1 MAKVKGAEEMD
12 DKLSMRLANFLNGS
26 YDCVDRIV
34 FNAYF
39 QFGQTPGGFRSW
51 WRELEGSDDDLDN
64 NHLMR
69 MAGRLARRL
78 RAHAKAH
85 NIPVVDCDTKERKDT
100 IAAEYYPKEPSF
112 VGVFAIL
119 VGRAPAPVWN
129 VHKTKSGTIMNI
141 ERKTQYVNHYH
152 FHIQDPD
159 WGHIIIRMSG
169 HPPFGAQIILNGHEY
184 VACLAKKEGVNF
196 RKEDNCFTQVND
208 PARLAQIADT
218 LSIAEVVGQLEQVFN
233 RWIYS
238 ACLCF
243 ALDLEEQERTNFHYD
258 YSIYQA
264 EYSRNLLFRSGGQ
277 MEELVQTL
285 IDHTRSWL
293 DVKRV
298 KTIFGAARRPF
309 RHTESRTQP
318 RFEVVVENPEY
329 DLIIFK
335 IHFGK
340 LTVKLYTKG
349 ERVLRGEAIVHN
361 ARALH
366 CGRSLPNF
374 PKIIAA
380 LQQIL
385 VRFFDVLDCVNCSFL
400 DDDTFDNLSRPS
412 KLGSSSVAGIDLS
425 KQRLRTVLHAVLALA
440 ASPNGM
446 TVSDLAAKVR
456 ELLGPGAQDYK
467 PRQAAYDLKKLRAKQ
482 WVIPIGKSRRYRP
495 TSDGLRTISALLT
508 LREKVL
514 KPLLAGARSAQA
526 PSLPSRSAPLDD
538 LYQAM
543 QAEMQNLFLA
553 LGLAVQTA

>member
-1 MAKVKGAEEMD
+1 MIGAELMD
-12 DKLSMRLANFLNGS
+12 DKLSTRLADFLNGS
-26 YDCVDRIV
+26 YDCVDRLV

-39 QFGQTPGGFRSW
+39 QFGQAPAGFRLW
-51 WRELEGSDDDLDN
+51 WRQLEGSDENLDN

-78 RAHAKAH
+78 RAHANAH
-85 NIPVVDCDTKERKDT
+85 NIPVVNCEAKERKDT
-100 IAAEYYPKEPSF
+100 IANEYLPKEAGF

-119 VGRAPAPVWN
+119 VGRASAPVYN
-129 VHKTKSGTIMNI
+129 VQKSKSGKIVNI
-141 ERKTQYVNHYH
+141 ERKQQYVNHYH

-184 VACLAKKEGVNF
+184 VASKAKKAGVTF
-196 RKEDNCFTQVND
+196 QKEDNCFTQVNQ
-208 PARLAQIADT
+208 PTHLAQIADT
-218 LSIAEVVGQLEQVFN
+218 LSSTDIVGQLEQVFN

-238 ACLCF
+238 TCLCF

-264 EYSRNLLFRSGGQ
+264 EYSRNLLFRSGEQ
-277 MEELVQTL
+277 MEQLVQAL

-293 DVKRV
+293 DVKQV

-309 RHTESRTQP
+309 RHAESRTQP
-318 RFEVVVENPEY
+318 CFEIVVEKPAY

-366 CGRSLPNF
+366 VGRSLPNF
-374 PKIIAA
+374 PKII
-380 LQQIL
+380 LELEQIL
-385 VRFFDVLDCVNCSFL
+385 VRFFDVLDCVNCAFL
-400 DDDTFDNLSRPS
+400 DDDTFDNLSRPG
-412 KLGSSSVAGIDLS
+412 KLGSKPVAGIDLS
-425 KQRLRTVLHAVLALA
+425 KQRLQAVLNAVLALA

-446 TVSDLAAKVR
+446 AVSDLAAKVR
-456 ELLGPGAQDYK
+456 ELLGLSLQDYK
-467 PRQAAYDLKKLRAKQ
+467 SRHAAYDLRKLRGKQ
-482 WVIPIGKSRRYRP
+482 WVVPIGKSRRYQL
-495 TSDGLRTISALLT
+495 TSDGIRTISALLT

-514 KPLLAGARSAQA
+514 RPLLAGSRYDRS
-526 PSLPSRSAPLDD
+526 PSLPSRSSPLDD
-538 LYQAM
+538 LYLTLQNDM
-543 QAEMQNLFLA
+543 QSIFKV
-553 LGLAVQTA
+553 LGVAVHSA